1 MSAPFC
7 QSETQNRFLDWADA
21 QNARHEFDGC
31 GPVAMTG
38 GNARYNRIEHNAYA
52 ALRPTR

>member
-7 QSETQNRFLDWADA
+7 QSETQNRLLDWADA